1 MLINLDKAK
10 KHNMTLEEIAGKLA
24 YFHEQI
30 HMIHWET
37 RSFAE
42 HKATGAFYEFIQDF
56 KDDVI
61 EKLMGYTGK
70 RVKGMKID
78 VIKPNAD
85 SMTITD
91 EVLTFAKDLMDFADA
106 NSYLDVSNMAQSLSG
121 EAAKT
126 KYLLTLS

>member
-1 MLINLDKAK
+1 
-10 KHNMTLEEIAGKLA
+10 MTIEEIAGKLA

-42 HKATGAFYEFIQDF
+42 HTALGKFYEFLQDF
-56 KDDVI
+56 KDDVV

-70 RVKGMKID
+70 RIQSLKIDPILPKTDSMKIVED
-78 VIKPNAD
+78 VMKF
-85 SMTITD
+85 S
-91 EVLTFAKDLMDFADA
+91 KDLEAYGDSVKFGDI
-106 NSYLDVSNMAQSLSG
+106 SNLAQSLSG
-121 EAAKT
+121 ETAKI

>member
-1 MLINLDKAK
+1 
-10 KHNMTLEEIAGKLA
+10 MTTEEIAGKLA

-42 HKATGAFYEFIQDF
+42 HKATGGFYEFLQDF
-56 KDDVI
+56 KDDVV

-70 RVKGMKID
+70 RIKGLKIEPI
-78 VIKPNAD
+78 VANAD
-85 SMTITD
+85 SMKIAD
-91 EVLTFAKDLMDFADA
+91 DIMKFSKDLE
-106 NSYLDVSNMAQSLSG
+106 SYGDSAGYGDICNMAQSLSG
-121 EAAKT
+121 ETAKI

>member
-1 MLINLDKAK
+1 
-10 KHNMTLEEIAGKLA
+10 MTTEQIAGKLA

-42 HKATGAFYEFIQDF
+42 HKATGALYEFLQDF

-70 RVKGMKID
+70 RIQSLKIDAIEPKADAMKIVD
-78 VIKPNAD
+78 DILK
-85 SMTITD
+85 
-91 EVLTFAKDLMDFADA
+91 FAKDLEDYADDA
-106 NSYLDVSNMAQSLSG
+106 GFLDICNKAEELSG
-121 EAAKT
+121 QVAKT

>member
-1 MLINLDKAK
+1 
-10 KHNMTLEEIAGKLA
+10 MTAEEIAGKLA

-42 HKATGAFYEFIQDF
+42 HKATGGFYELLQDF

-61 EKLMGYTGK
+61 EKIMGYSGK
-70 RVKGMKID
+70 RIKALKIEPIVAGADAMKITD
-78 VIKPNAD
+78 DILKFATDLQTYGD
-85 SMTITD
+85 SN
-91 EVLTFAKDLMDFADA
+91 K
-106 NSYLDVSNMAQSLSG
+106 YWDVSNMAQTLSG
-121 EAAKT
+121 EAAKI